1 MSATL
6 VPENKK
12 FLIKDGSSLQ
22 PVGVQD
28 GRNVYK
34 KPYIKYLDRWKKEVL
49 ALMVF
54 NGEISAREMERRYG
68 IPRSTI
74 GDWVEA
80 YKNPSKTIRDVGNQP
95 ALDPIAKE
103 QLKLLV
109 IEREQQHKSIK
120 SANFEEEITLKKE
133 ETRLR
138 LNWSLDVIQPGF
150 SRSSKQR
157 LMKDIH
163 GKEQLAQQIT
173 EARLK
178 ACSCP
183 RVSYIWLVILLAFS
197 SNLRPENKWN
207 ADSSIFKISGE
218 SNAAQTVVVI
228 REKHVPPPPFPTTTT
243 SSSSSG
249 IETTLYIKWMFLCSA
264 AGGVSIP
271 VLIIAV
277 NDMNPEEF
285 LPVKVYGLTHFP
297 GNDGFGFVL
306 SVIPEW
312 GMKSYGNGGSQ
323 FAFLRLPIP
332 ENAITS

>member
-1 MSATL
+1 MDRAT
-6 VPENKK
+6 
-12 FLIKDGSSLQ
+12 FLQQLQ
-22 PVGVQD
+22 PVGVED
-28 GRNVYK
+28 GGNVYK
-34 KPYIKYLDRWKKEVL
+34 KPYIKYLDRWKKEVF

-120 SANFEEEITLKKE
+120 SANFEEEIILKKE

-138 LNWSLDVIQPGF
+138 LKRSLNVIQPGF

-197 SNLRPENKWN
+197 ANLRPENKWN

-218 SNAAQTVVVI
+218 SNAAQTFVVI
-228 REKHVPPPPFPTTTT
+228 REKHVPPPPFPTT
-243 SSSSSG
+243 SIHQPADRCPVFKKIKSDLKKLAASG
-249 IETTLYIKWMFLCSA
+249 R
-264 AGGVSIP
+264 
-271 VLIIAV
+271 
-277 NDMNPEEF
+277 
-285 LPVKVYGLTHFP
+285 
-297 GNDGFGFVL
+297 VL
-306 SVIPEW
+306 SNVLLKENMTAPFAEFRE
-312 GMKSYGNGGSQ
+312 KFPLVNVTADLERKYTDGSIKIIHC
-323 FAFLRLPIP
+323 FR
-332 ENAITS
+332 N